1 MSQLSFSHQ
10 FSKHWQQAPE
20 AVRRAIV
27 QELED
32 IVTLLN
38 PDTELATFNF
48 RHADLNDEIEQ
59 IYAEL
64 QDKEDESENEDMAKS
79 AVDDGTNQA
88 LKIKANSDAPVINS
102 ENAISTESS
111 LPTPMP
117 TSNTVIVAGIDDVSD
132 TDFEASKNAEA
143 DSLTDRLGSESQSI
157 KGSINEDMLAE
168 LERKIDDYLSE
179 QMAIMSED
187 LKAWLREEIKGK

>member
-1 MSQLSFSHQ
+1 
-10 FSKHWQQAPE
+10 
-20 AVRRAIV
+20 
-27 QELED
+27 
-32 IVTLLN
+32 
-38 PDTELATFNF
+38 
-48 RHADLNDEIEQ
+48 
-59 IYAEL
+59 
-64 QDKEDESENEDMAKS
+64 MAKS

>member
-10 FSKHWQQAPE
+10 FSKHWQQAPD

-64 QDKEDESENEDMAKS
+64 QDKEDESENEDMAES

-88 LKIKANSDAPVINS
+88 LKIKANSDAPVIDS

-117 TSNTVIVAGIDDVSD
+117 TSNTVIEADSDDVSD

-157 KGSINEDMLAE
+157 KEGINEDMLAE

>member
-64 QDKEDESENEDMAKS
+64 QDQEDESENEDMAKS

-117 TSNTVIVAGIDDVSD
+117 TSNTVIEAGIDDVSD

>member
-64 QDKEDESENEDMAKS
+64 QDQEDESENEDMAES

-88 LKIKANSDAPVINS
+88 LNIEANSDAPVIDS

-117 TSNTVIVAGIDDVSD
+117 TSNTVIEADSDDVSD
-132 TDFEASKNAEA
+132 TCLLYTSP
-143 DSLTDRLGSESQSI
+143 SPRDRG
-157 KGSINEDMLAE
+157 
-168 LERKIDDYLSE
+168 
-179 QMAIMSED
+179 
-187 LKAWLREEIKGK
+187 

>member
-64 QDKEDESENEDMAKS
+64 QDQEDESENEDMAKS

-111 LPTPMP
+111 LPTP
-117 TSNTVIVAGIDDVSD
+117 NTVIVAGIDDVSD

-157 KGSINEDMLAE
+157 KEAINEDMLAE